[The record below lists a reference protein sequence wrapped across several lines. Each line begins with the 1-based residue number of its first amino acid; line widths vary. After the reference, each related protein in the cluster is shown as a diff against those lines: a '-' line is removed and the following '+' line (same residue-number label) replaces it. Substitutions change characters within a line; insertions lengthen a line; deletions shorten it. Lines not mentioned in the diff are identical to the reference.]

1 LQLQREAFRLC
12 SATQCWTLTVVSCRR
27 RAIEMSTPLPTPSS
41 QSTPRSAAEER
52 GAFTA
57 VNLGGSVSNGM
68 KRRGA
73 NGDIPDVCMSPSQLP
88 ELPRESEI
96 DALVSPA
103 SLVVATPLNK
113 LLFDVL
119 SLAVPI
125 TVSTAAQFSVVTV
138 NLSFVGRLGVAELGG
153 AATGVMITNSTAFAV
168 ATGLCGALDTVLSQI
183 HGANPNDRRYGRET
197 QRMVCILF
205 LFAVPISFLW
215 WNIASV
221 LNSIHQPPEIVAHT
235 STFVRTMLP
244 GLPAIMGLEVLKRY
258 MQAQHV
264 TTPITVA
271 VFTAAVANPLV
282 LGVCMDGLGLKF
294 AGAAVG
300 WNLVLWGMC
309 IGLLGYLLMPSN
321 ATRCAMTW
329 SGWEWGS
336 ALSGWK
342 PLLRLGLPCLGIT
355 LAEWTT
361 FELNGVAASF
371 TNPTDLAAYSITN
384 QIATLAWT
392 VISGLASAIC
402 VVVGNAVGASNH
414 LEARRCAII
423 GATLVTCLAF
433 VNALIILTN
442 APRLAAIFTDEPAV
456 HARVGDLA
464 PILATYQMLDS
475 LVTVVNAIARGIGR
489 QRFVALFTSFSL
501 LCLGV
506 PIGMTMAF
514 KFGHGVGWL
523 MLGPT
528 CGIGLSLCVYAVW
541 FWRLNWRDVVPTI
554 DAKQPAT
561 RDV

>member
-1 LQLQREAFRLC
+1 
-12 SATQCWTLTVVSCRR
+12 
-27 RAIEMSTPLPTPSS
+27 MSTPLPTPSS

-88 ELPRESEI
+88 ELPEI

-271 VFTAAVANPLV
+271 VFTAAVANPLI

-309 IGLLGYLLMPSN
+309 IG
-321 ATRCAMTW
+321 
-329 SGWEWGS
+329 
-336 ALSGWK
+336 
-342 PLLRLGLPCLGIT
+342 LGIT